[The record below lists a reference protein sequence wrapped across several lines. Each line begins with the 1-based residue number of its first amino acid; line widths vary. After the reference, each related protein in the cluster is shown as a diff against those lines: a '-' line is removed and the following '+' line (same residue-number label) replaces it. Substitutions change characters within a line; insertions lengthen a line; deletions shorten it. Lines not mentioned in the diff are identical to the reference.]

1 MLRAILWHRTG
12 DLQEATRLSSLG
24 GQAIS
29 WTLIVIG
36 AYVAVVW
43 GAWFMGLWAIVV
55 GLFLR
60 DAAAAV
66 LRETIGAGAAG
77 TGSSLL
83 GAFGRRTAGE
93 AMVAAVAVEP
103 EMLVSHFVDNVLPVH
118 RRTAMP
124 VARDKRL
131 HGIVTLED
139 LKRLPRE
146 RWARTPVREVM
157 RVVDANLFV
166 DSRLPLA
173 EAEEIMRANG
183 AGALGVVN
191 RTGEL
196 VGFLQQRRTKV
207 TGYK

>member
-1 MLRAILWHRTG
+1 
-12 DLQEATRLSSLG
+12 
-24 GQAIS
+24 
-29 WTLIVIG
+29 
-36 AYVAVVW
+36 
-43 GAWFMGLWAIVV
+43 MGLWAIII

-66 LRETIGAGAAG
+66 LRETIGTGAED
-77 TGSSLL
+77 TGSSLFSAL
-83 GAFGRRTAGE
+83 GRRTVGE
-93 AMVAAVAVEP
+93 AMIAPIAIEP
-103 EMLVSHFVDNVLPVH
+103 EMLVSHFVDNVLPIH

-166 DSRLPLA
+166 DSRLPLTD
-173 EAEEIMRANG
+173 AEEIMRANG

-191 RTGEL
+191 RAGEL
-196 VGFLQQRRTKV
+196 VGFLQQRCNKAV
-207 TGYK
+207 SDK